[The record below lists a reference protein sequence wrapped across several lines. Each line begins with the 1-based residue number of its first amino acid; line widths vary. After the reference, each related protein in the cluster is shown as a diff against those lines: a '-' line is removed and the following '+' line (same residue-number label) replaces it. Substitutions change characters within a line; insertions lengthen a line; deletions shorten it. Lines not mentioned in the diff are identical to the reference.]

1 MARDFAAARA
11 FDPSAAF
18 GDLARR
24 RIALPVYP
32 FEKVRH
38 WSQAEEIA
46 LAPAVAVVAEA
57 PSTDGLLSWLQ
68 TLIGGIL
75 RQEPVELDPD
85 STYETF
91 GIDSLLVNS
100 ITQALQQR
108 FPALRAT
115 ALFEHNT
122 LRRLAAHL
130 VENHADAAA
139 GIIGPRASSA
149 LMSMSALEARAVQ

>member
-1 MARDFAAARA
+1 MADMARDFVAARA
-11 FDPSAAF
+11 FDLNGAF
-18 GDLARR
+18 GDLPRR

-38 WSQAEEIA
+38 WSQAEEVVP
-46 LAPAVAVVAEA
+46 APAVAVVAEA
-57 PSTDGLLSWLQ
+57 PSADGLLSWLQ
-68 TLIGGIL
+68 TLVGEIL
-75 RQEPVELDPD
+75 RQDPTELDPD

-108 FPALRAT
+108 FTTLRAT

-122 LRRLAAHL
+122 LRRLATHL
-130 VENHADAAA
+130 AETRQRRRRSH
-139 GIIGPRASSA
+139 GSPSSSSGPRASRSR
-149 LMSMSALEARAVQ
+149 S